1 MSEKAEFTSEMK
13 PIRVLLVYPYFYTG
27 IVKDQIFPPLGI
39 SILSAVLKSK
49 GIDVM
54 KIDCTFMTADEA
66 VNKAKDYNPDITGI
80 YIMTTLVK
88 NALQLTE
95 KLKKSIPGSVLIT
108 GGPLPTLY
116 PERFAAEFDF
126 VFRGEAAHSF
136 PDFCEDIQNRNSLNP
151 DKYPGIFSTKFKTF
165 DTPPRH
171 LSKREID
178 ELPLPDRRGFDH
190 EQYQKL
196 SYDITGR
203 KKTSIMMTYG
213 CPFSCD
219 FCSKPVFGNV
229 VRYRDI
235 ERIFEE
241 IKDIISYGYDF
252 LWIAD
257 DLFTCNPKFL
267 AKFCERLIEENL
279 HISWSCLSRVDCIT
293 DEIAGIMKKANCA
306 KVYLGIESG
315 NDNILKLM
323 NKQTD
328 TASIRKGVETFIR
341 NGIECAGFFI
351 VGYPGETV
359 ETIED
364 TFAFALSLG
373 LDEISFNVPYPL
385 PGSGLFEKTM
395 MSSDD
400 DWIIENETRFLY
412 KSDFDEKWLNSRI
425 NSIMEKFKNK
435 EKA

>member
-1 MSEKAEFTSEMK
+1 MSDDIKAT
-13 PIRVLLVYPYFYTG
+13 RVLLIYPYFYTG

-66 VNKAKDYNPDITGI
+66 VDKAKDYKPDITGI

-88 NALQLTE
+88 NALSLLE
-95 KLKKSIPGSVLIT
+95 KLKKSIPDSVFIT

-116 PERFAAEFDF
+116 PERFAKEFDF
-126 VFRGEAAHSF
+126 VFKGEAAHSF
-136 PDFCEDIQNRNSLNP
+136 PDFCEDIRNGNRMNP
-151 DKYPGIFSTKFKTF
+151 DKYTGIFSTKYKSF
-165 DTPPRH
+165 DTPPNH
-171 LSKREID
+171 LSKKEID
-178 ELPLPDRRGFDH
+178 DLPLPDRSGFDH

-196 SYDITGR
+196 SYETTGK

-235 ERIFEE
+235 DRIFDE
-241 IKDIISYGYDF
+241 IKDIISYGYDS

-267 AKFCERLIEENL
+267 TGFCERLANEDF

-293 DEIAGIMKKANCA
+293 DKIAGMMKKADCS

-315 NDNILKLM
+315 NDSILKLM

-328 TASIRKGVETFIR
+328 IATIRKGVETFIK

-351 VGYPGETV
+351 VGYPGETM

-364 TFAFALSLG
+364 TFAFALSLR

-385 PGSGLFEKTM
+385 PGSGLFEKTVM
-395 MSSDD
+395 NSDD
-400 DWIIENETRFLY
+400 DWVIENETRFLY
-412 KSDFDEKWLNSRI
+412 KSEFDEKWLNERI
-425 NSIMEKFKNK
+425 NATMKTFGSLKDVKK
-435 EKA
+435 Q